1 METSLTKPP
10 TEIDKGT
17 VGWNFSPRKD
27 YFPNPLLNLTYLPV
41 SGYAS
46 ERNIFR
52 IYHPKTFDPKNES
65 TWDISSPFSVIRLEE
80 DAMIR
85 RAGREEKKVG
95 DRRLARGVG
104 IGVAV
109 AWTVAFVVAW
119 FAGRWFQKRQLQ
131 RTGLLYT

>member
-1 METSLTKPP
+1 
-10 TEIDKGT
+10 
-17 VGWNFSPRKD
+17 
-27 YFPNPLLNLTYLPV
+27 
-41 SGYAS
+41 
-46 ERNIFR
+46 
-52 IYHPKTFDPKNES
+52 
-65 TWDISSPFSVIRLEE
+65 
-80 DAMIR
+80 MIR